1 MFRSSRRKSVKN
13 PIKRRLSFA
22 PRIEALE
29 RRVVPVVNSPANIP
43 AAVAPGTGF
52 DGVVRVFN
60 PNGNC
65 SGTLLSPGR
74 HILLAAHCVDGDVDI
89 NVPPDGINDQG
100 DGNVDAGNYRV
111 QFNLPGR
118 VITHT
123 VPAAN
128 VTVHNEWNGLINQG
142 SDIAIIRLNELA
154 PFAAEKRLI
163 YRDTQEDDQQFT
175 FLGYGGTNRTNLTVN
190 GDCPGPVGT
199 ICSGNFGSTTDPAPY
214 VPPPG
219 AAGIKRQGFNV
230 VEDTPTQ
237 PANSTNPFDQYLR
250 FDLDSPSNGV
260 TGEAMSAPGDS
271 GGPLLI
277 NGFIAG
283 VSSSSN
289 QPCFYGSSSWYTR
302 VSPYAGWIDNLL
314 AKKYNL
320 VIDMQNQL
328 PGNDGTADTI
338 TVVTGNIPI
347 FGERLY
353 VSVNGVAVF
362 NDFLGAVNRITIRG
376 SHDVETIKLDPNNV
390 PIRVPVTID
399 SRGGVD
405 ELQITPTRDNL
416 DLIQAN
422 VKFDGGTL
430 LGDDWVTLNDSKNAG
445 SNRKYTIT
453 STTVELP
460 GGKATVTY
468 ERSGRLWLD
477 PGTAP
482 DATVNVYSTMAGG
495 DTNIWAAPNIVVG
508 GPSIFCNSGCSN
520 TTEDIRGNLII
531 FNPFQKTALT
541 IDNAG
546 DGTPNTVNITD
557 SEISGLTENP
567 ISYGFAQT
575 SSVTVNG
582 GFGGNTFLVHSTGPS
597 NLRGPFRLNTGTG
610 VDQTYVYNNQTDVT
624 VNGQNSIDPSGQNLK
639 DQIHIGANQSLA
651 TIQAMVTVT
660 NFGNWSAVTLDDSAD
675 DTGDTVNVSNSGQY
689 TYIKGLAPA
698 WIRMRQRDL
707 SALTISGGFGNN
719 TFIINDTPLSTIPG
733 GMTTNILTGIGD
745 DTVNVFKTSGPVKV
759 DAQTGANTLYVGSY
773 SIGLNNINANVDLS
787 GPGGVNTLLVYD
799 SVSTTTHDYIVDK
812 NVVQR
817 TDKAAINYQ
826 DLSALTL
833 TAGSAYDQFI
843 VNDTG
848 PTTTI
853 FTNGVFTGS
862 SDYVSV
868 AKTTGAV
875 NLYAAAQSW
884 IDVGNNLSSL
894 DNIQGKISILPS
906 ANNQMTVSMHDTA
919 TTASPRFGVNGT
931 ASGQTYQRTTD
942 ASSTEWRTLVEVL
955 ASPITN
961 FEYWASSG
969 GSYMY
974 IDGTAPGTSSKLTG
988 HAGALDWYAVGWAAD
1003 TNKILGEVSIFGQAA
1018 DHDYAYYYDYL
1029 NPNPQTYTIQT
1040 SPIFP
1045 DVLTFARSANAMVAF
1060 NGIGQ
1065 VIFYAPLVGGNVVNI
1080 QGTAAQ
1086 MSLGLAVGDGDVV
1099 TLGSA
1104 APNLDGTMDNFKSY
1118 VSVGNYTYQDQVTLV
1133 LDDSG
1138 NQAAGAKQIALVE
1151 SDTPLDHY
1159 EYATGLGAGVYWALG
1174 TDANVQIRTGATD
1187 DTFAMQNITFGT
1199 PISIDAG
1206 GGVNSLD
1213 YSAHNPAMP
1222 GLVSWWKGENNAV
1235 DAVGGHQGTLEGDT
1249 TFVAGKVGQA
1259 LSFDGDGDY
1268 VFAWNSPS
1276 LEPTTVS
1283 VEAWVNSTTLTEF
1296 GEYNYI
1302 LAKGAKGFSGASY
1315 ALVTSI
1321 NSGLWFYVGNGG
1333 AFGYSPDTGT
1343 GIWDG
1348 NWHHV
1353 VGTYDGTHVRLYV
1366 DGAEVGNGSEA
1377 VNFLG
1382 YGLPDSNDLYIG
1394 TYGGIAGYS
1403 FDGLID
1409 EPAVFNKALSAEE
1422 IQKMFEAGSDG
1433 KSVLAKGVTVNLRNS
1448 TASGLAGGIAKIQ
1461 NVIGSSSHDILVG
1474 NGGNVLTGGDG
1485 RDLLIAGLKA
1495 SQLFGGEGEDILIGG
1510 TTSHDTNAANLKAIQ
1525 DIWTSGASYND
1536 RVNSLRGELLAAGNV
1551 FSNGVQDTLF
1561 GQGGTDFFFAGQD
1574 QFDAIEGEEL
1584 VGI

>member
-1 MFRSSRRKSVKN
+1 MFRSSRRKSVTN
-13 PIKRRLSFA
+13 PIKRRPSFA

-29 RRVVPVVNSPANIP
+29 RRVVPVVNAPASFP
-43 AAVAPGTGF
+43 ATINPGAGY
-52 DGVVRVFN
+52 DGVVQVFDGL
-60 PNGNC
+60 NGGC
-65 SGTLLSPGR
+65 SGTLLWTGR
-74 HILLAAHCVDGDVDI
+74 HVLTAAHCVDNNI
-89 NVPPDGINDQG
+89 N
-100 DGNVDAGNYRV
+100 GNNAPGPLTV
-111 QFNLPGR
+111 QFDMVGR
-118 VITHT
+118 TIQLS
-123 VPAAN
+123 VPSAN
-128 VTVHNEWNGLINQG
+128 VTIHDEWDGIANTG
-142 SDIAIIRLNELA
+142 SDIAIMRLSELA
-154 PFAAEKRLI
+154 PFAAEKRSL
-163 YRDTQEDDQQFT
+163 YRNTQEKDQNMT
-175 FLGYGGTNRTNLTVN
+175 FIGYGGTNRTNLMQN
-190 GDCPGPVGT
+190 GDCPGPIGT
-199 ICSGNFGSTTDPAPY
+199 ICSGNSGSTTDPPPY
-214 VPPPG
+214 VQPPVNPV
-219 AAGIKRQGFNV
+219 IKRQGFNKV
-230 VEDTPTQ
+230 DSVLTQ
-237 PANSTNPFDQYLR
+237 PANSDNPFDDYLR
-250 FDLDSPSNGV
+250 FDLDNPSGPNDFGIA
-260 TGEAMSAPGDS
+260 GEAISAPGDS

-277 NGFIAG
+277 SGLIAG
-283 VSSSSN
+283 VSSTGN
-289 QPCFYGSSSWYTR
+289 QPTCYSCTASYTR
-302 VSPYAGWIDNLL
+302 VSSFAGWIDDTV
-314 AKKYNL
+314 KKSYNL
-320 VIDMQNQL
+320 VLDMRNQMV
-328 PGNDGTADTI
+328 GDDGTADTI
-338 TVVTGNIPI
+338 RFVTGNIPI
-347 FGERLY
+347 LGERLY
-353 VSVNGVAVF
+353 ISVNGVAVF
-362 NDFLGAVNRITIRG
+362 DDFLGAIRSIRILG
-376 SHDVETIKLDPNNV
+376 SHDVETIQLDPNNT
-390 PIRVPVTID
+390 PIRVPVTVNG
-399 SRGGVD
+399 RGGVD

-445 SNRKYTIT
+445 SGRKYTIT

-468 ERSGRLWLD
+468 ERSARLWLD

-520 TTEDIRGNLII
+520 TTEDVRGNLII

-546 DGTPNTVNITD
+546 DGTPNTVDITD

-575 SSVTVNG
+575 SSLTING
-582 GFGGNTFLVHSTGPS
+582 GFGGNTFLVHSTGTS
-597 NLRGPFRLNTGTG
+597 NLRGPLRLNTGTG

-624 VNGQNSIDPSGQNLK
+624 VNGQNSIDPTGQNLK
-639 DQIHIGANQSLA
+639 DQVHIGANQSLA

-733 GMTTNILTGIGD
+733 GMTTNILAGIGD
-745 DTVNVFKTSGPVKV
+745 DTVNVFKTTGPLKV

-773 SIGLNNINANVDLS
+773 SIGLNNINGVVSLS

-833 TAGSAYDQFI
+833 TAGSEYDQFI
-843 VNDTG
+843 VQDTG

-853 FTNGVFTGS
+853 FTNGVFTGT
-862 SDYVSV
+862 SDYISV
-868 AKTTGAV
+868 AKTTGELK
-875 NLYAAAQSW
+875 LYAAGQSW

-894 DNIQGKISILPS
+894 DNIQGKISVLPS
-906 ANNQMTVSMHDTA
+906 ANNQMTLSMHDNA
-919 TTASPRFGVNGT
+919 TTAPRYFAVSGT
-931 ASGQTYQRTTD
+931 ASGQTYKRAVANGGQ
-942 ASSTEWRTLVEVL
+942 WQTLVHVI
-955 ASPITN
+955 SVPVGD
-961 FEYWASSG
+961 FEYYGGSG
-969 GSYMY
+969 GTTVFVES
-974 IDGTAPGTSSKLTG
+974 TATNTDSVFNGQ
-988 HAGALDWYAVGWAAD
+988 AGAWDTFAIGFGADMGNVQGAV
-1003 TNKILGEVSIFGQAA
+1003 SCFGQAA
-1018 DHDYAYYYDYL
+1018 DHDFAYYYEYH
-1029 NPNPQTYTIQT
+1029 NPNPQDYYVRTLFGTTIVGRPGIAEVQYGGLEQISFYT
-1040 SPIFP
+1040 
-1045 DVLTFARSANAMVAF
+1045 
-1060 NGIGQ
+1060 
-1065 VIFYAPLVGGNVVNI
+1065 PLVGGSTVDVRGVFAPTILNLAAGEGDIVTVGANANPDLPGSLADI
-1080 QGTAAQ
+1080 QGPVLIGGYGQPDGTRADLTLLIDNSGNADLTPLRAELFT
-1086 MSLGLAVGDGDVV
+1086 SPATHVVGLAPAN
-1099 TLGSA
+1099 LGWDIGRNSSVSILGGA
-1104 APNLDGTMDNFKSY
+1104 AN
-1118 VSVGNYTYQDQVTLV
+1118 
-1133 LDDSG
+1133 
-1138 NQAAGAKQIALVE
+1138 E
-1151 SDTPLDHY
+1151 
-1159 EYATGLGAGVYWALG
+1159 
-1174 TDANVQIRTGATD
+1174 
-1187 DTFAMQNITFGT
+1187 TFALRNTDFVA
-1199 PISIDAG
+1199 PIFIDGG
-1206 GGVNSLD
+1206 GGVNELD
-1213 YSAHNPAMP
+1213 YGSYNPAMP
-1222 GLVSWWKGENNAV
+1222 GLVSWWKGEGSAQ
-1235 DAVGGHQGTLEGDT
+1235 DSVGSRHGTPAGDT
-1249 TFVAGKVGQA
+1249 TFVPGKVGQA
-1259 LSFDGDGDY
+1259 FSFDGDGDY
-1268 VFAWNSPS
+1268 VHVQNAAT

-1321 NSGLWFYVGNGG
+1321 NSGLWFYIGNGS
-1333 AFGYSPDTGT
+1333 AFGYSPDAGT
-1343 GIWDG
+1343 GVWDG

-1366 DGAEVGNGSEA
+1366 DGAEVGNGNEA

-1394 TYGGIAGYS
+1394 TYNGIAGYS

-1409 EPAVFNKALSAEE
+1409 EPAVFNKALSTEE

-1448 TASGLAGGIAKIQ
+1448 TATGLAGGINKIQ

-1485 RDLLIAGLKA
+1485 RDLLIAGLTA
-1495 SQLFGGEGEDILIGG
+1495 SQLLGGDDEDILIGG
-1510 TTSHDTNAANLKAIQ
+1510 TTLHDTNAANLKAIQ

-1536 RVNSLRGELLAAGNV
+1536 RVNSLRGELLATGNV

-1561 GQGGTDFFFAGQD
+1561 GQGGTDFFFAGQE
-1574 QFDAIEGEEL
+1574 QMDAVEGEEL